1 MQYQLLALDIDGT
14 LRPDAQPCVPRE
26 NVAAVKAVQK
36 AGVKVAVATGR
47 CRGGIS
53 KALLNGLRPD
63 YWICAA
69 GAEVQDAAGNV
80 LHDARM
86 DAQQMYA
93 LVDFF
98 EDHGCFLGFN
108 FDDGPYGYVNYYIQ
122 REAELAMNVNSYVH
136 DGEDQDRHLESMPFS
151 AFGRLPQALAE
162 QFRQKYGHLGLRF
175 LFYGSSEG
183 CDILTAEQDKS
194 RGLEAVC
201 AAMGIDPAQA
211 VAMGDGSND
220 CGILQRAGLGVCV
233 AGGDPRAQQ
242 AADRLGPAAADF
254 AVAQVCRQVWPE
266 AFPEE
271 A

>member
-1 MQYQLLALDIDGT
+1 M
-14 LRPDAQPCVPRE
+14 
-26 NVAAVKAVQK
+26 
-36 AGVKVAVATGR
+36 
-47 CRGGIS
+47 
-53 KALLNGLRPD
+53 
-63 YWICAA
+63 
-69 GAEVQDAAGNV
+69 QDAAGNV

-151 AFGRLPQALAE
+151 AFGRLPQ
-162 QFRQKYGHLGLRF
+162 FRQKYGHLGLRF

-183 CDILTAEQDKS
+183 CDILTAEQDKA

-201 AAMGIDPAQA
+201 TAMGIDPAQA

-242 AADRLGPAAADF
+242 AADRVGPAAADF

>member
-1 MQYQLLALDIDGT
+1 M
-14 LRPDAQPCVPRE
+14 
-26 NVAAVKAVQK
+26 
-36 AGVKVAVATGR
+36 
-47 CRGGIS
+47 
-53 KALLNGLRPD
+53 
-63 YWICAA
+63 
-69 GAEVQDAAGNV
+69 
-80 LHDARM
+80 
-86 DAQQMYA
+86 
-93 LVDFF
+93 
-98 EDHGCFLGFN
+98 
-108 FDDGPYGYVNYYIQ
+108 
-122 REAELAMNVNSYVH
+122 
-136 DGEDQDRHLESMPFS
+136 
-151 AFGRLPQALAE
+151 
-162 QFRQKYGHLGLRF
+162 
-175 LFYGSSEG
+175 FYGSSEG

-242 AADRLGPAAADF
+242 AADRVGPAAADF